1 MPTRP
6 RDQRGVLAAFADLG
20 PLRPVA
26 VTTAVLP
33 TAGLLLTLAALPALA
48 AAWPAGVPGAL
59 LASAAIGA
67 AVAAVLLPPSFAAFA
82 AGYVL
87 GPAGIPAAAAGV
99 ALAAVL
105 GQRLL
110 WPLLGERLYA
120 FMRARPR
127 AIAAQ
132 RFCQGG
138 LAVCSARVAA
148 FRLAVRLPFAVQ
160 TLLLSAA
167 ATPTAAVA
175 AGSLLAAIPV
185 AALAGGLGSAAR
197 RWAELDALPT
207 SLGSSLLAGCLLLL
221 VALATAARMAW
232 RRAGS

>member
-1 MPTRP
+1 VSARSRDP
-6 RDQRGVLAAFADLG
+6 RRHLAAFADLG

-26 VTTAVLP
+26 VATAVLP
-33 TAGLLLTLAALPALA
+33 TAGLLLTLAALPSLA
-48 AAWPAGVPGAL
+48 VAWPAGASGAL
-59 LASAAIGA
+59 LATAAIAA

-87 GPAGIPAAAAGV
+87 GPAGIGAAAVGS

-105 GQRLL
+105 GQRLV

-120 FMRARPR
+120 FMRGRPR

-138 LAVCSARVAA
+138 LAACSVRVAA

-160 TLLLSAA
+160 SLLLSVAN
-167 ATPTAAVA
+167 TAVA
-175 AGSLLAAIPV
+175 PVALGSLLAALPV
-185 AALAGGLGSAAR
+185 AALAGGLGAAAR
-197 RWAELDALPT
+197 RWSEVGALPT
-207 SLGSSLLAGCLLLL
+207 PTGAGLLGTAMLL
-221 VALATAARMAW
+221 VGALAVAARTTW
-232 RRAGS
+232 RRAGG

>member
-1 MPTRP
+1 MHARP
-6 RDQRGVLAAFADLG
+6 RDPRRHLAAFADLG

-26 VTTAVLP
+26 VATAVLP
-33 TAGLLLTLAALPALA
+33 TAGLLLALATLPALA

-59 LASAAIGA
+59 LATAAIAA

-87 GPAGIPAAAAGV
+87 GPAGIGATAAGT
-99 ALAAVL
+99 AAAAVL
-105 GQRLL
+105 GQRLV
-110 WPLLGERLYA
+110 WPLLGARLYA
-120 FMRARPR
+120 FMRGRPR

-132 RFCQGG
+132 RFCQGD
-138 LAVCSARVAA
+138 LAACSLRVAA

-185 AALAGGLGSAAR
+185 AALAGGLGIAAR

-207 SLGSSLLAGCLLLL
+207 SLGISLLVGGLLLL
-221 VALATAARMAW
+221 VALATAARRAW
-232 RRAGS
+232 RRAGP